1 MSTNPLHK
9 VVPFTTI
16 KMLNETT
23 KLIGLPRL
31 NAQVVITLPDIND
44 FNEELKE
51 SIDFSAEEIECFII
65 TSSSSHQIKNKIKQ
79 YELNESLISN
89 DFRKYANLFQLKD
102 EQNNLIKS
110 LIMIN
115 RDCQIMHKELM

>member
-1 MSTNPLHK
+1 MSTNPKVK

-31 NAQVVITLPDIND
+31 NAQVVITLPDISD

-51 SIDFSAEEIECFII
+51 SINFSQDEIECFII
-65 TSSSSHQIKNKIKQ
+65 TTSSQNKIKDLIKKFG
-79 YELNESLISN
+79 LNESFISN
-89 DFRKYANLFQLKD
+89 DFKKYANLFDLKD
-102 EQNNLIKS
+102 EKNNLMKS

-115 RDCQIMHKELM
+115 KDCQIMHKEIM

>member
-1 MSTNPLHK
+1 MSTNPMVK

-51 SIDFSAEEIECFII
+51 SINFSQEEIECFII
-65 TSSSSHQIKNKIKQ
+65 TTSTQNKIKSQ
-79 YELNESLISN
+79 IEKFGLNESLISN
-89 DFRKYANLFQLKD
+89 DFKRYANLFDLKD
-102 EQNNLIKS
+102 EKNNLIKS

-115 RDCQIMHKELM
+115 KDCQIMHKEIM